1 MTTNLK
7 SAGYIKKVFRKH
19 GWVFVVVPSGKFMDT
34 FPERKSAKADTKEE
48 AEEII
53 RQWHREWET
62 HTKVGTNTSIYA
74 PEGSV
79 HTLISAWMRSID
91 YLDNTESTRRN
102 YRSLINR
109 LMKWE
114 LWNPTLPERL
124 RGVPFSD
131 MAIADVDYP
140 LASAIFQLVSDEITP
155 NNGAVTIIR
164 LRAAWNEG
172 MRVGLAAVNPF
183 VLVKIP
189 KGHVRRVMWTS
200 EQINNMV
207 AFCDANGKTSMGTV
221 ITMCYEWMQRPVDI
235 RLLKWSDLKVN
246 DGVAEFAQRKTGAEM
261 RIPITK
267 GIEERLKLHE
277 KHNSDDFIIREENS
291 LKPYTSDRL
300 TWVFAG
306 MRSASGLLAPV
317 RDKGKLTKQGKYVY
331 TDIRLSD
338 LRRTGVTH
346 ASEFG
351 CTHDELMSISG
362 HKNIASLLVYS
373 VITETNARNA
383 MNKRGLDVVGFKKLG
398 KEAKRYRNWVKGH
411 SLPGGWDLG
420 DLRQRTSELNKI
432 IQEQQSLI
440 KELQAERANH
450 G

>member
-1 MTTNLK
+1 MTNILR
-7 SAGYIKKVFRKH
+7 SAGYIKKVRRKS

-34 FPERKSAKADTKEE
+34 FPERKSAQADTKEE
-48 AEEII
+48 GEAII

-62 HTKVGTNTSIYA
+62 HTKLGTDTSVYA

-79 HTLISAWMRSID
+79 HTLILAWMRSID
-91 YLDNTESTRRN
+91 YLDNTESTKRN

-109 LMKWE
+109 LMTWE
-114 LWNPTLPERL
+114 LWNVNLPGHL

-131 MAIADVDYP
+131 MEVADVDYTV
-140 LASAIFQLVSDEITP
+140 ATTIFQLVSTRVTP
-155 NNGAVTIIR
+155 NNAAVTIIR
-164 LRAAWNEG
+164 LRAAWNEA
-172 MRVGLAAVNPF
+172 MRKGLARSNPF
-183 VLVKIP
+183 TLVKLP

-200 EQINNMV
+200 EQINSMV

-235 RLLKWSDLKVN
+235 RLLKWSDLQVD

-277 KHNSDDFIIREENS
+277 KHNSDDFIIREENT
-291 LKPYTSDRL
+291 LKPYTADRL
-300 TWVFAG
+300 TWVFG
-306 MRSASGLLAPV
+306 RMRAASGLLAPV
-317 RDKGKLTKQGKYVY
+317 RDKGKKSKQGKYVY
-331 TDIRLSD
+331 TAIRLSD

-398 KEAKRYRNWVKGH
+398 KEAKRYRNWVEGH

-420 DLRQRTSELNKI
+420 SLKQRTSELNKI
-432 IQEQQSLI
+432 IQEQKSLI
-440 KELQAERANH
+440 KELQAQRNNH
-450 G
+450 V